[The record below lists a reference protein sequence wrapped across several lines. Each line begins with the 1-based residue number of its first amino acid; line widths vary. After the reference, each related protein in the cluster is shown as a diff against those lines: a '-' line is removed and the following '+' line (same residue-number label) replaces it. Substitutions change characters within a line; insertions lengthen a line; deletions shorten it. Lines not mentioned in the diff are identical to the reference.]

1 MPTATDTL
9 STLGTVVI
17 NTGSSV
23 ATTVFTT
30 YWPYILV
37 FGVLLTLAI
46 FVKRVIKVG
55 RR

>member
-1 MPTATDTL
+1 MPTAVDTL

-17 NTGSSV
+17 TTGSSV
-23 ATTVFTT
+23 ATTIFTT
-30 YWPYILV
+30 YWPYVLV

-46 FVKRVIKVG
+46 WVKRVVSMG